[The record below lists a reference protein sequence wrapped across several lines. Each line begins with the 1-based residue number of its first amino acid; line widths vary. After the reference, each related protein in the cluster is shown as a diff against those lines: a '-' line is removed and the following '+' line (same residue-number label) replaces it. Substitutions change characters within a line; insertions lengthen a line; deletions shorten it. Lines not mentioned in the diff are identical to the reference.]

1 MRNLTQWSCT
11 VAFALCC
18 SIATAGAPKTTAP
31 SPNQATAARTLK
43 SVLQDETKGES
54 GDRVRRLKAVS
65 RNAPDY
71 APAHWQSGKIN
82 IKGKW
87 VGFDEIVDRTI
98 EHNLTQQYLTLRA
111 KTKPTIRGH
120 LQLAEWCRKHGMT
133 DRRRAHLMGVLVLA
147 PNHAAV
153 RNALGYV
160 QVGAEWVERGE
171 LVKRRQEAVAAR
183 KNLQFWLPRINAI
196 RTALLSKNKRRS
208 SKATEQL
215 STIDKPA
222 AADSIEL
229 GLGWHSPH
237 LAPYA
242 ITRLAKIDHPNSTVS
257 LARLA
262 VASPWKSVR
271 DAATK
276 ELKKRSFHHF
286 VPQVLSVTRTP
297 VRSRRMLFMRP
308 NGSLFYRHAFYQ
320 EGRNTGRLT
329 VADHAHHVVN
339 AVHRLH
345 RRDRFPTDG
354 SQPGPDIRQTDSLNS
369 RTRARQ
375 RGFNDAERTT
385 AEIVQRRTAAVQ
397 EENRRANEVN
407 QRVRTLLTTISGTEF
422 GKNPKEMWDWW
433 ESYAEIRKTGPKP
446 IDYRYYRT
454 NTYQVNNSYD
464 IDLSTAPP
472 PPPPGSGSCLAAGTP
487 VWTER
492 GLIAIDKIRIGDR
505 VLSKNIET
513 GELAYK
519 PVLNT
524 TIGKAV
530 PLIKLEIGN
539 RTITTTPGH
548 PFWISGRGWT
558 QSQNV
563 RKGMSMH
570 DVTGTTAVRPA
581 GKGPTAKTYNLI
593 VADYHTYFVGEA
605 KVLSHDI
612 SPIEPTSALVP
623 GLVRR

>member
-1 MRNLTQWSCT
+1 MRKLTPWSCVIAVT
-11 VAFALCC
+11 LTG
-18 SIATAGAPKTTAP
+18 SIAAAAKPRSTTPSANQTA
-31 SPNQATAARTLK
+31 AARTLK
-43 SVLQDETKGES
+43 SVLQDEIKGET
-54 GDRVRRLKAVS
+54 GDRVRRLKKVG
-65 RNAPDY
+65 RNAPNY
-71 APAHWQSGKIN
+71 APAQWQSGKIN

-87 VGFDEIVDRTI
+87 VGFDEIVERTI
-98 EHNLTQQYLTLRA
+98 EHNLTQQYLKLRA
-111 KTKPTIRGH
+111 KTKPNVRGH

-133 DRRRAHLMGVLVLA
+133 DRWRAHLMGVLVLA
-147 PNHAAV
+147 PNHANV
-153 RNALGYV
+153 RRALGYV
-160 QVGAEWVERGE
+160 QVGAEWVERSA
-171 LVKRRQEAVAAR
+171 LAKRRSDAVTAR
-183 KNLQFWLPRINAI
+183 KNLQYWLPRINSI
-196 RTALLSKNKRRS
+196 RTALLGKNNRLRN
-208 SKATEQL
+208 KAIEQL

-237 LAPYA
+237 LAPFA
-242 ITRLAKIDHPNSTVS
+242 IARLAKIKHPNSSLS

-271 DAATK
+271 TAATK
-276 ELKKRSFHHF
+276 ELAKRTFHDF

-320 EGRNTGRLT
+320 EGRKAGRLT

-345 RRDRFPTDG
+345 RRDQFPTDG
-354 SQPGPDIRQTDSLNS
+354 SQPGPDIRQTDDLSSQN
-369 RTRARQ
+369 RTRQ

-385 AEIVQRRTAAVQ
+385 AEFVQRRTAAMQ
-397 EENRRANEVN
+397 EENRRTDEVN
-407 QRVRTLLTTISGTEF
+407 ERVRTLLASISGTKF

-472 PPPPGSGSCLAAGTP
+472 PPPPGSSSCLAAGTP

-492 GLIAIDKIRIGDR
+492 GLIAIDKVRIGDR
-505 VLSKNIET
+505 VLSKNVET

-530 PLIKLEIGN
+530 PLIKIEIGN
-539 RTITTTPGH
+539 RTVTTTPGH
-548 PFWISGRGWT
+548 PFWISGKGWT
-558 QSQNV
+558 QSQNI
-563 RKGMSMH
+563 RKAMTMH
-570 DVTGTTAVRPA
+570 DVTGTTAVQPA

-593 VADYHTYFVGEA
+593 VADFHTYFVGEA

-623 GLVRR
+623 GLVRK